1 MSSLREFTMKHRG
14 TKEENR
20 DKLLSHIPTVTVS
33 ELHIESTNSKKHL
46 WTSERFRGVTDRRI
60 ESRIAEDQAHH
71 ASKIISTRHA
81 CIPPKKLS
89 AAFRTTSLV
98 TSSKIVCPTL
108 VSRTPA
114 LASLTW
120 TPPTTTQLS
129 TAARS
134 MTVQQRLAGD
144 ERQLKAQVDE
154 LTEELKANQ
163 HPNRMRLIQEVIPV
177 RFLATSTA
185 TVIWDFSRRLPNE
198 GMARGHEVLPSVS
211 RLSSIPPSKSGKP
224 SSLHE
229 SEIMSTLSWDAVVS
243 DNLSIFSE
251 EDWENRESVLNQ
263 RHPRLRVGSGP
274 QAPSNGS
281 K

>member
-1 MSSLREFTMKHRG
+1 MKSCVFMSSLREFTMKHRG

-33 ELHIESTNSKKHL
+33 EPVTTESIDRRASLSNHLHVSRALTQHTKSTNFQKHSS
-46 WTSERFRGVTDRRI
+46 TPKRFRGATDRRI
-60 ESRIAEDQAHH
+60 ESRIGEDQAHY
-71 ASKIISTRHA
+71 ASRIISTRHA
-81 CIPPKKLS
+81 CTPPKKPP
-89 AAFRTTSLV
+89 AAFRTTSLI

-198 GMARGHEVLPSVS
+198 GS
-211 RLSSIPPSKSGKP
+211 
-224 SSLHE
+224 
-229 SEIMSTLSWDAVVS
+229 
-243 DNLSIFSE
+243 
-251 EDWENRESVLNQ
+251 
-263 RHPRLRVGSGP
+263 
-274 QAPSNGS
+274 QA
-281 K
+281 